1 MLSQVGT
8 TAFGDLIMWE
18 DEEKGR
24 VKANL
29 PDFDPVLYPISQI
42 HHITYY
48 LIDWDAINQN
58 RKPRKHIWEWNRW
71 VENQRTEIRR
81 TSSVELEISWEQ
93 RSSLEPHSNE
103 STELTSVITPVLT
116 ATNKMS
122 KLKTN
127 DSPWSREVRVQSKP
141 PLQNLERQENPES
154 HSPDLLIW
162 SRSHWTHKV

>member
-29 PDFDPVLYPISQI
+29 PDFDPVLYPIFQI

-58 RKPRKHIWEWNRW
+58 RKPRKHIWEWNWW

-93 RSSLEPHSNE
+93 RSSLEPHGNE
-103 STELTSVITPVLT
+103 STELTSVTTPVLT

-127 DSPWSREVRVQSKP
+127 DSLEQRRESAKQTTTLKSRETGKSRASQPRSAYLEQKP
-141 PLQNLERQENPES
+141 LDP
-154 HSPDLLIW
+154 
-162 SRSHWTHKV
+162 